1 MVEDLE
7 ENPHVKKHRSLG
19 ALKKIV
25 GGDGATLRASKPALA
40 QPYLDVS
47 AQADVLVD
55 ALDMD
60 TDRPPPTVI
69 DLIPPDRICC
79 VCGCAGSVYQ

>member
-55 ALDMD
+55 LAAD
-60 TDRPPPTVI
+60 TNVLGRMW
-69 DLIPPDRICC
+69 
-79 VCGCAGSVYQ
+79 AGLATWV

>member
-7 ENPHVKKHRSLG
+7 ENPSVKKHRSLG

-40 QPYLDVS
+40 QPYLDVN
-47 AQADVLVD
+47 AQVDVLVD
-55 ALDMD
+55 LAADANVLGRQW
-60 TDRPPPTVI
+60 TGLATWV
-69 DLIPPDRICC
+69 
-79 VCGCAGSVYQ
+79 